1 MIIFRF
7 GMLYKGDEE
16 TWNTM
21 LERYQ
26 SETNAQEKTKLLRG
40 LAWIDQPWII
50 NRFLRLGIEVNL
62 ETIFGHKDIK

>member
-26 SETNAQEKTKLLRG
+26 SETNAQEKTKLLRS

-50 NRFLRLGIEVNL
+50 NRFLRLGIVSNMKS
-62 ETIFGHKDIK
+62 I